1 MNDVVMD
8 EMSLAIKDESDS
20 AKQITYFA
28 CNSTI
33 LNCLMVELQPAMPV
47 LLKSLD
53 YHKTMVFD
61 SNQRDKLPA

>member
-8 EMSLAIKDESDS
+8 EMSLAITDESDS

-33 LNCLMVELQPAMPV
+33 LNCLMVELQPAMPGLV
-47 LLKSLD
+47 KSPD